1 MNQSHHLDHD
11 IFVNAPIETL
21 RDRLYAARCVASEP
35 FERGADSELATYEG
49 GREFDVPSSHSEP
62 AMYEGNQ
69 ETAALSA
76 SPDAPIHHANR
87 ELADYQDDWRL
98 PALPDEEAPTYGKF
112 DRTRAY
118 DTRTLRIL
126 AILEEHTD
134 EEHALS
140 APCIKTMLDT
150 QNYPGTRPPRVTTSS
165 IRYSIQMLRS
175 FGLNIAGNNH
185 RGYALLSHPIP
196 TEDAELTLSTI
207 WNSAALTTIERRRL
221 VKNLLPLVA
230 PTVRHRFEKSMEQ
243 PSGNAA
249 LPARATMRFQLAT
262 ARQIIERAIQL
273 GAPVTFVLAAAH
285 GEAGAS
291 SHRFCLFPEAL
302 VESNGAVFVRGRL
315 AQAARSN
322 STDPAGIVDSGR
334 TFRLDRLQALSMRDG
349 DDVMYVAP
357 APQAA
362 PPVPQAI
369 SPAPQAAPPV
379 PQAISPAP
387 QVASPTPALQAIAPV
402 SKAVLPASQFA
413 PFASQAA
420 APAPAPAPQA
430 VAPAPEAPTA
440 HDSNR

>member
-1 MNQSHHLDHD
+1 MNQSYHLEHD

-35 FERGADSELATYEG
+35 FERSGSELATYEG

-62 AMYEGNQ
+62 TLYEGDQ

-76 SPDAPIHHANR
+76 RPDAAFHHVDR
-87 ELADYQDDWRL
+87 EPADYYQDDWGL
-98 PALPDEEAPTYGKF
+98 PALPDEEATAYGGF

-140 APCIKTMLDT
+140 APRIKTMLDA
-150 QNYPGTRPPRVTTSS
+150 QGHPGTRPPRVTTSS

-207 WNSAALTTIERRRL
+207 WNSAALTSIERRRL

-230 PTVRHRFEKSMEQ
+230 PAVRHRFEKSMEQ

-262 ARQIIERAIQL
+262 ARQVIERAIQL

-362 PPVPQAI
+362 SPT
-369 SPAPQAAPPV
+369 PAPQAIAPASKAVLPTSQFAPSA
-379 PQAISPAP
+379 PQA
-387 QVASPTPALQAIAPV
+387 ASPTPAPQAI
-402 SKAVLPASQFA
+402 
-413 PFASQAA
+413 
-420 APAPAPAPQA
+420 
-430 VAPAPEAPTA
+430 APAPEAPTA

>member
-1 MNQSHHLDHD
+1 MNQSYHLEHD
-11 IFVNAPIETL
+11 IFVNAPIEAL
-21 RDRLYAARCVASEP
+21 QDRLYAARCIASEP
-35 FERGADSELATYEG
+35 FERGAVSELATYEG

-62 AMYEGNQ
+62 AEHEGGR
-69 ETAALSA
+69 ETATLNA
-76 SPDAPIHHANR
+76 SPDAAFHHADR
-87 ELADYQDDWRL
+87 EPADYQDDWRL
-98 PALPDEEAPTYGKF
+98 PALPDEEAPAYGGF

-140 APCIKTMLDT
+140 APRIKTMLDA
-150 QNYPGTRPPRVTTSS
+150 QNHPGTRPPRVTTSS

-207 WNSAALTTIERRRL
+207 WNSTALTSIERRRL
-221 VKNLLPLVA
+221 VRNLLPLVA

-349 DDVMYVAP
+349 DDVMYIA
-357 APQAA
+357 
-362 PPVPQAI
+362 
-369 SPAPQAAPPV
+369 PAPQAAPPV

-387 QVASPTPALQAIAPV
+387 QVASPTPALQAIAPA
-402 SKAVLPASQFA
+402 SKAVLPTSQFA
-413 PFASQAA
+413 PSAPQFAPSAPQAA
-420 APAPAPAPQA
+420 PPAPQFA
-430 VAPAPEAPTA
+430 PSAPQATAPAPEAPTA

>member
-1 MNQSHHLDHD
+1 MNKSHHLEHD
-11 IFVNAPIETL
+11 IFVNTPIETL

-35 FERGADSELATYEG
+35 FERGGSGSAEHVG
-49 GREFDVPSSHSEP
+49 GR
-62 AMYEGNQ
+62 
-69 ETAALSA
+69 ETAALNA
-76 SPDAPIHHANR
+76 SPDAAFRHVDR
-87 ELADYQDDWRL
+87 EPADYQDDWEL
-98 PALPDEEAPTYGKF
+98 PALPDEEAPAYGKF

-134 EEHALS
+134 EDHALS
-140 APCIKTMLDT
+140 APRIKTMLDA
-150 QNYPGTRPPRVTTSS
+150 QDHPGTRPPRVTTSS

-207 WNSAALTTIERRRL
+207 WNSAALTSIERRRL

-249 LPARATMRFQLAT
+249 LPARVTMRFQLAT

-273 GAPVTFVLAAAH
+273 SAPVTYVLAAAH

-302 VESNGAVFVRGRL
+302 VESNGAVFVWGRL

-357 APQAA
+357 APQ
-362 PPVPQAI
+362 V
-369 SPAPQAAPPV
+369 APPV

-387 QVASPTPALQAIAPV
+387 QVASPTPALQAIAPAPQ
-402 SKAVLPASQFA
+402 AVLSASQFA
-413 PFASQAA
+413 PSAPQAA
-420 APAPAPAPQA
+420 APPPQA
-430 VAPAPEAPTA
+430 IAPAPEAPTA

>member
-1 MNQSHHLDHD
+1 MNKSHHLEHD
-11 IFVNAPIETL
+11 VFVNTPIETL

-35 FERGADSELATYEG
+35 FERGGSGSAEHEG
-49 GREFDVPSSHSEP
+49 DR
-62 AMYEGNQ
+62 

-76 SPDAPIHHANR
+76 SPDAAFRHVDR
-87 ELADYQDDWRL
+87 EPADYQDDWEL
-98 PALPDEEAPTYGKF
+98 PALPDEEAPAYGKF

-140 APCIKTMLDT
+140 APRIKTMLDA
-150 QNYPGTRPPRVTTSS
+150 QDHPGTRPPRVTTSS

-207 WNSAALTTIERRRL
+207 WNSAALTSIERRRL

-249 LPARATMRFQLAT
+249 LPARVTMRFQLAT
-262 ARQIIERAIQL
+262 AQQIIERAIQL
-273 GAPVTFVLAAAH
+273 SAPVTFVLAAAH

-302 VESNGAVFVRGRL
+302 VEANGAVFVRGRL

-357 APQAA
+357 APQ
-362 PPVPQAI
+362 V
-369 SPAPQAAPPV
+369 APPV

-387 QVASPTPALQAIAPV
+387 QVASPTPALQA
-402 SKAVLPASQFA
+402 VLSASQFA
-413 PFASQAA
+413 PSAPQAA
-420 APAPAPAPQA
+420 APPPQA
-430 VAPAPEAPTA
+430 IAPAPEAPTV

>member
-1 MNQSHHLDHD
+1 MNQSHHLEHD
-11 IFVNAPIETL
+11 VFVNTPIETL

-35 FERGADSELATYEG
+35 FERGGSGSAEHEG
-49 GREFDVPSSHSEP
+49 DR
-62 AMYEGNQ
+62 

-76 SPDAPIHHANR
+76 SPDAAFHHANR
-87 ELADYQDDWRL
+87 EAAGYQDDWRL
-98 PALPDEEAPTYGKF
+98 PALPDEEAPAYGGF

-140 APCIKTMLDT
+140 APRIKTMLDA
-150 QNYPGTRPPRVTTSS
+150 QDHPGTRPPRVTASS

-207 WNSAALTTIERRRL
+207 WNSAALTSIERRRL

-230 PTVRHRFEKSMEQ
+230 PTVRHRFEKSIEQ

-249 LPARATMRFQLAT
+249 LPTRVNMRFQLAT

-273 GAPVTFVLAAAH
+273 SAPVTFVLAAAH

-357 APQAA
+357 APQVA
-362 PPVPQAI
+362 PPVSQAI
-369 SPAPQAAPPV
+369 SPAPQVAPPV

-387 QVASPTPALQAIAPV
+387 QVASPTPALQAIAPAPQ
-402 SKAVLPASQFA
+402 AVLSASQFA
-413 PFASQAA
+413 PSAPQAA
-420 APAPAPAPQA
+420 APPPQA
-430 VAPAPEAPTA
+430 IAPAPEAPTV

>member
-1 MNQSHHLDHD
+1 MNQSHHLEHD
-11 IFVNAPIETL
+11 TFVNTPIETL

-35 FERGADSELATYEG
+35 FERGGSGSAE
-49 GREFDVPSSHSEP
+49 H
-62 AMYEGNQ
+62 EGNQ
-69 ETAALSA
+69 ETAALNA
-76 SPDAPIHHANR
+76 SPDTAFRHVDR
-87 ELADYQDDWRL
+87 EPADYQNDWEL

-140 APCIKTMLDT
+140 APRIKTMLDA
-150 QNYPGTRPPRVTTSS
+150 QDHPGTRPPRVTTSS

-175 FGLNIAGNNH
+175 FGLNIAGDNH

-207 WNSAALTTIERRRL
+207 WNSAALTSIERRRL

-230 PTVRHRFEKSMEQ
+230 PTARHRFEKSMEQ

-249 LPARATMRFQLAT
+249 LPARVTMRFQLST

-273 GAPVTFVLAAAH
+273 SAPVTFVLAAAH

-322 STDPAGIVDSGR
+322 STDPAGVIDSGR

-357 APQAA
+357 APQVA

-369 SPAPQAAPPV
+369 S
-379 PQAISPAP
+379 SAP
-387 QVASPTPALQAIAPV
+387 QVASPTPALQAIAPAPQV
-402 SKAVLPASQFA
+402 ASPTPA
-413 PFASQAA
+413 PQAA
-420 APAPAPAPQA
+420 APPPQA
-430 VAPAPEAPTA
+430 IAPAPEAPTA

>member
-1 MNQSHHLDHD
+1 MNKSHHLEHD
-11 IFVNAPIETL
+11 IFVNTPIETL

-35 FERGADSELATYEG
+35 FERGGGSEPAAHVG
-49 GREFDVPSSHSEP
+49 GRE
-62 AMYEGNQ
+62 
-69 ETAALSA
+69 TATLNA
-76 SPDAPIHHANR
+76 SPDAASRHVDR
-87 ELADYQDDWRL
+87 EPADYQDDWEL
-98 PALPDEEAPTYGKF
+98 PALPDEEAAAYGKF

-140 APCIKTMLDT
+140 APRIKTMLDA
-150 QNYPGTRPPRVTTSS
+150 QDHPGTRPPRVTTSS

-207 WNSAALTTIERRRL
+207 WNSAALTSIERRRL

-230 PTVRHRFEKSMEQ
+230 PTVRHRFEKNMEQ

-273 GAPVTFVLAAAH
+273 GAPVTFVLAVAH

-349 DDVMYVAP
+349 DDVMYIAP

-362 PPVPQAI
+362 PPVPQA
-369 SPAPQAAPPV
+369 
-379 PQAISPAP
+379 
-387 QVASPTPALQAIAPV
+387 ASPTPAPQAIAPA
-402 SKAVLPASQFA
+402 SRAVLPASQFA
-413 PFASQAA
+413 PSAPQAA
-420 APAPAPAPQA
+420 PSAPQAAAPAPAPQA
-430 VAPAPEAPTA
+430 VAPVPEAPTA

>member
-1 MNQSHHLDHD
+1 MNKSHHLEHD
-11 IFVNAPIETL
+11 AFVNVPIETL

-35 FERGADSELATYEG
+35 FERGGSGSAEHEG
-49 GREFDVPSSHSEP
+49 DR
-62 AMYEGNQ
+62 

-76 SPDAPIHHANR
+76 SPDAAFCHVDR
-87 ELADYQDDWRL
+87 EPADYQDDWEL
-98 PALPDEEAPTYGKF
+98 PALPDEEAPAYGKF

-134 EEHALS
+134 EECALS
-140 APCIKTMLDT
+140 APRIKTMLDA
-150 QNYPGTRPPRVTTSS
+150 QNHPGTRPPRVTTSS

-207 WNSAALTTIERRRL
+207 WNSAALTSIERRRL

-243 PSGNAA
+243 PSGNTA
-249 LPARATMRFQLAT
+249 LPARVNMRFQLAT

-273 GAPVTFVLAAAH
+273 SAPVTFVLAAAH
-285 GEAGAS
+285 GEAEAS
-291 SHRFCLFPEAL
+291 SHRLCLFPEAL

-322 STDPAGIVDSGR
+322 STDPAGVIDSGR

-357 APQAA
+357 APQ
-362 PPVPQAI
+362 V
-369 SPAPQAAPPV
+369 APPV

-387 QVASPTPALQAIAPV
+387 QVASPTPALQAIAPAPQ
-402 SKAVLPASQFA
+402 AVLSASQFA
-413 PFASQAA
+413 TPAPQAA
-420 APAPAPAPQA
+420 APPPQA
-430 VAPAPEAPTA
+430 VVPAPEAPTV
-440 HDSNR
+440 HNSNR

>member
-1 MNQSHHLDHD
+1 MNQSHHLEHD
-11 IFVNAPIETL
+11 TFVNTPIETL

-35 FERGADSELATYEG
+35 FERGGSKAAEHVGD
-49 GREFDVPSSHSEP
+49 R
-62 AMYEGNQ
+62 
-69 ETAALSA
+69 ETAALNA
-76 SPDAPIHHANR
+76 SPDAAFHHVDR
-87 ELADYQDDWRL
+87 EPADYQDDWEL
-98 PALPDEEAPTYGKF
+98 PALPDEEAPAYGKF

-140 APCIKTMLDT
+140 APRIKTMLDA
-150 QNYPGTRPPRVTTSS
+150 QDHPGTRPPRVTTSS

-175 FGLNIAGNNH
+175 FGLNIAGDNH

-207 WNSAALTTIERRRL
+207 WNSAALTSIERRRL

-230 PTVRHRFEKSMEQ
+230 PTVRHRFEKSIEQ

-249 LPARATMRFQLAT
+249 LPARVNMRFQLAT

-273 GAPVTFVLAAAH
+273 SAPVTFVLAAAH

-322 STDPAGIVDSGR
+322 STDPAGVIDSGR

-357 APQAA
+357 APQ
-362 PPVPQAI
+362 V
-369 SPAPQAAPPV
+369 APPV

-387 QVASPTPALQAIAPV
+387 QVASPTPALQAIAP
-402 SKAVLPASQFA
+402 A
-413 PFASQAA
+413 PQVAPPVPQAIS
-420 APAPAPAPQA
+420 PAPQVA
-430 VAPAPEAPTA
+430 SPTPALQAIAPPPQAIAPAPEAPTV

>member
-1 MNQSHHLDHD
+1 MNQSHHLEHD
-11 IFVNAPIETL
+11 IFVNTPIETL

-35 FERGADSELATYEG
+35 FERGGSGSAE
-49 GREFDVPSSHSEP
+49 H
-62 AMYEGNQ
+62 EGNR
-69 ETAALSA
+69 ETAAPSA
-76 SPDAPIHHANR
+76 SPDAAFCHVDR
-87 ELADYQDDWRL
+87 EPADYQDDWEL

-112 DRTRAY
+112 DRMRAY

-140 APCIKTMLDT
+140 APRIKTMLDA
-150 QNYPGTRPPRVTTSS
+150 QDHPGTRPPRVTTSS

-207 WNSAALTTIERRRL
+207 WNSAALTSIERRRL

-230 PTVRHRFEKSMEQ
+230 PTVRHRFEKSIEQ

-249 LPARATMRFQLAT
+249 LPARVTMRFQLAT

-273 GAPVTFVLAAAH
+273 SAPVTFVLAAAH

-322 STDPAGIVDSGR
+322 STDPAGVIDSGR

-357 APQAA
+357 APQVA

-369 SPAPQAAPPV
+369 A
-379 PQAISPAP
+379 PAP
-387 QVASPTPALQAIAPV
+387 QVASPTPALQAIAPAPQAA
-402 SKAVLPASQFA
+402 SPTPALQAIAPAPQAILSASQFA
-413 PFASQAA
+413 PSAPQAA
-420 APAPAPAPQA
+420 APPPQA
-430 VAPAPEAPTA
+430 IAPAPEAPTV

>member
-1 MNQSHHLDHD
+1 MNKSHHLEHD
-11 IFVNAPIETL
+11 IFVNTPIETL

-35 FERGADSELATYEG
+35 FERGGSGSAEHVG
-49 GREFDVPSSHSEP
+49 GR
-62 AMYEGNQ
+62 
-69 ETAALSA
+69 ETAALNA
-76 SPDAPIHHANR
+76 SPDAAFRHVDR
-87 ELADYQDDWRL
+87 EPADYQDDWEL
-98 PALPDEEAPTYGKF
+98 PALPDEEAPAYGKF

-134 EEHALS
+134 EDHALS
-140 APCIKTMLDT
+140 APRIKTMLDA
-150 QNYPGTRPPRVTTSS
+150 QDHPGTRPPRVTTSS

-207 WNSAALTTIERRRL
+207 WNSAALTSIERRRL

-249 LPARATMRFQLAT
+249 LPARVTMRFQLAT

-291 SHRFCLFPEAL
+291 SRRFCLFPEAL

-315 AQAARSN
+315 AQAARSK

-357 APQAA
+357 APQVA

-369 SPAPQAAPPV
+369 A
-379 PQAISPAP
+379 PAP
-387 QVASPTPALQAIAPV
+387 QVASPTPALQAIAPAPQ
-402 SKAVLPASQFA
+402 AVLSASQFA
-413 PFASQAA
+413 PS
-420 APAPAPAPQA
+420 APQA
-430 VAPAPEAPTA
+430 VAPPPQAIAPAPEAPTA

>member
-1 MNQSHHLDHD
+1 MNKSHHLEHD
-11 IFVNAPIETL
+11 IFVNTPIETL

-35 FERGADSELATYEG
+35 FERGAVSELATYEG
-49 GREFDVPSSHSEP
+49 GREFDVPSSHSGS
-62 AMYEGNQ
+62 ALYEGKQ
-69 ETAALSA
+69 ETPALNA
-76 SPDAPIHHANR
+76 SPDAAFRHVDR
-87 ELADYQDDWRL
+87 EPADYQDDWEL
-98 PALPDEEAPTYGKF
+98 PALPDEEAPAYGKF

-134 EEHALS
+134 EDHALS
-140 APCIKTMLDT
+140 APRIKTMLDA
-150 QNYPGTRPPRVTTSS
+150 QDHPGTRPPRVTTSS

-207 WNSAALTTIERRRL
+207 WNSAALTSIERRRL

-243 PSGNAA
+243 PYGNAA
-249 LPARATMRFQLAT
+249 LPARVNVRFQLAT

-273 GAPVTFVLAAAH
+273 SAPVTFVLAAAH

-302 VESNGAVFVRGRL
+302 IESNGAVFVRGRL
-315 AQAARSN
+315 AQATRSN

-334 TFRLDRLQALSMRDG
+334 TFRLDRLQTLSMRDG

-357 APQAA
+357 APQ
-362 PPVPQAI
+362 
-369 SPAPQAAPPV
+369 
-379 PQAISPAP
+379 
-387 QVASPTPALQAIAPV
+387 VASPTPALQAIAPAPQ
-402 SKAVLPASQFA
+402 AVLPASQFA
-413 PFASQAA
+413 PSAPQAA
-420 APAPAPAPQA
+420 APPPQA
-430 VAPAPEAPTA
+430 IAPAPEAPTV

>member
-1 MNQSHHLDHD
+1 MNQSHHLEHD
-11 IFVNAPIETL
+11 IFVNTPIETL
-21 RDRLYAARCVASEP
+21 RDRLYAARCVVSEP
-35 FERGADSELATYEG
+35 FERGGSGSAEHEG
-49 GREFDVPSSHSEP
+49 GRE
-62 AMYEGNQ
+62 
-69 ETAALSA
+69 TATLSA
-76 SPDAPIHHANR
+76 SPDAAFHHVDR
-87 ELADYQDDWRL
+87 EPADYQDGWGL

-140 APCIKTMLDT
+140 APRIKTMLDA
-150 QNYPGTRPPRVTTSS
+150 QDHPGTRPPRVTTSS

-207 WNSAALTTIERRRL
+207 WNSAALTSIERRRL

-249 LPARATMRFQLAT
+249 LPARVTMRFQLAT

-322 STDPAGIVDSGR
+322 STDPAGVIDSGR

-357 APQAA
+357 APQA
-362 PPVPQAI
+362 
-369 SPAPQAAPPV
+369 
-379 PQAISPAP
+379 
-387 QVASPTPALQAIAPV
+387 
-402 SKAVLPASQFA
+402 VLSASQFA
-413 PFASQAA
+413 PS
-420 APAPAPAPQA
+420 APQA
-430 VAPAPEAPTA
+430 IAPAPEAPTA

>member
-1 MNQSHHLDHD
+1 MNKSHHLEHD
-11 IFVNAPIETL
+11 IFVNTPIETL
-21 RDRLYAARCVASEP
+21 RDRLCAERCVASEP
-35 FERGADSELATYEG
+35 FERGGSGSAEHEG
-49 GREFDVPSSHSEP
+49 DR
-62 AMYEGNQ
+62 

-76 SPDAPIHHANR
+76 SPDAAFRHVDR
-87 ELADYQDDWRL
+87 EPADYQDDWEL

-140 APCIKTMLDT
+140 APRIKTMLDA
-150 QNYPGTRPPRVTTSS
+150 QNHPGTRPPRATTSS

-207 WNSAALTTIERRRL
+207 WNSAALTSIERRRL

-230 PTVRHRFEKSMEQ
+230 PTVRHRFEKSIEQ

-249 LPARATMRFQLAT
+249 LPARVTMRFQLAT

-273 GAPVTFVLAAAH
+273 SAPVTFVLAAAH

-322 STDPAGIVDSGR
+322 STDPAGVIDSGR

-357 APQAA
+357 APLVA

-369 SPAPQAAPPV
+369 APAPQA
-379 PQAISPAP
+379 
-387 QVASPTPALQAIAPV
+387 ASPTPALQAIAPAPQ
-402 SKAVLPASQFA
+402 AVLSASQFA
-413 PFASQAA
+413 PSAPQAA
-420 APAPAPAPQA
+420 APPPQA
-430 VAPAPEAPTA
+430 IAPAPEAPPSTIPIV
-440 HDSNR
+440 NNL

>member
-1 MNQSHHLDHD
+1 MNKSHHLEHD
-11 IFVNAPIETL
+11 IFVNTPIETL

-35 FERGADSELATYEG
+35 FERGAVSELATYEG
-49 GREFDVPSSHSEP
+49 GREFDVPSSHSGS
-62 AMYEGNQ
+62 ALYEGNQ

-76 SPDAPIHHANR
+76 SPDAAFCHVDR
-87 ELADYQDDWRL
+87 EPADYQDDWEL
-98 PALPDEEAPTYGKF
+98 PALPDEEAPELPALPDEEAPAYGKF

-126 AILEEHTD
+126 AILEKHTD

-140 APCIKTMLDT
+140 APRIKTMLDA
-150 QNYPGTRPPRVTTSS
+150 QNHPGTRPPRVTTSS

-207 WNSAALTTIERRRL
+207 WNSAALTSIERRRL

-249 LPARATMRFQLAT
+249 LPARVTMRFQLAT

-322 STDPAGIVDSGR
+322 STDPAGVIDSGR
-334 TFRLDRLQALSMRDG
+334 TFRLDRLRALSMRDG

-357 APQAA
+357 APQ
-362 PPVPQAI
+362 V
-369 SPAPQAAPPV
+369 APPV

-387 QVASPTPALQAIAPV
+387 QVASPTPALQAIAPAPQ
-402 SKAVLPASQFA
+402 AVLSASQFA
-413 PFASQAA
+413 PSAPQAA
-420 APAPAPAPQA
+420 APPPQA
-430 VAPAPEAPTA
+430 IAPAPEAPTA

>member
-1 MNQSHHLDHD
+1 MNQSYHLEHD
-11 IFVNAPIETL
+11 IFVNASIETL

-35 FERGADSELATYEG
+35 FERGAGSELATYEG
-49 GREFDVPSSHSEP
+49 GREFYVPSSHSGS
-62 AMYEGNQ
+62 ALYEGNQ
-69 ETAALSA
+69 ETATLNA
-76 SPDAPIHHANR
+76 SPDAAFHHADR
-87 ELADYQDDWRL
+87 EAADYQDGWGL

-140 APCIKTMLDT
+140 APSIKTMLDA
-150 QNYPGTRPPRVTTSS
+150 QDHPGTRPPRVTTSS

-175 FGLNIAGNNH
+175 FGLNIAGDNH

-207 WNSAALTTIERRRL
+207 WNSAALTSIERRRL

-262 ARQIIERAIQL
+262 TRQIIERAIQL

-302 VESNGAVFVRGRL
+302 IESNGAVFVRGRL

-369 SPAPQAAPPV
+369 P
-379 PQAISPAP
+379 PAP
-387 QVASPTPALQAIAPV
+387 QVASPTPALQAIAPA
-402 SKAVLPASQFA
+402 SKAVLPAPQFA
-413 PFASQAA
+413 PSASQFA
-420 APAPAPAPQA
+420 APAPQVASPSPAPQA
-430 VAPAPEAPTA
+430 TAPAPEAPTA

>member
-1 MNQSHHLDHD
+1 MNKSHHLEHD
-11 IFVNAPIETL
+11 IFVNTPIETL
-21 RDRLYAARCVASEP
+21 RDRLYAARCVAAEP
-35 FERGADSELATYEG
+35 FERGGSGSAGHVG
-49 GREFDVPSSHSEP
+49 GR
-62 AMYEGNQ
+62 
-69 ETAALSA
+69 ETAALNA
-76 SPDAPIHHANR
+76 SPDAAFRHVDR
-87 ELADYQDDWRL
+87 EPADYQDDWEL

-140 APCIKTMLDT
+140 APRIKTMLDA
-150 QNYPGTRPPRVTTSS
+150 QDHPGTRPPRVTTSS

-175 FGLNIAGNNH
+175 FGLNIAGDNH

-207 WNSAALTTIERRRL
+207 WNSAALTSIERRRL

-230 PTVRHRFEKSMEQ
+230 PTVRHRFEKSIEQ

-249 LPARATMRFQLAT
+249 LPARVNMRFQLAT

-273 GAPVTFVLAAAH
+273 SAPVTFVLAAAH

-315 AQAARSN
+315 AQAVRSN

-349 DDVMYVAP
+349 DDVMYVGP
-357 APQAA
+357 APQVAPQVA

-369 SPAPQAAPPV
+369 SPAPQVAPPV

-387 QVASPTPALQAIAPV
+387 QVASPTPALQAIAPA

-413 PFASQAA
+413 PSAPQAA
-420 APAPAPAPQA
+420 APPPQTI
-430 VAPAPEAPTA
+430 APAPEAPTV

>member
-1 MNQSHHLDHD
+1 MNKSHHLEHD
-11 IFVNAPIETL
+11 IFVNTPIETL

-35 FERGADSELATYEG
+35 FERGGSGSAEHVG
-49 GREFDVPSSHSEP
+49 GR
-62 AMYEGNQ
+62 
-69 ETAALSA
+69 ETAALNA
-76 SPDAPIHHANR
+76 SPDAAFRHVDR
-87 ELADYQDDWRL
+87 EPADYQDDWEL
-98 PALPDEEAPTYGKF
+98 PALPDEEAPAYGKF

-140 APCIKTMLDT
+140 APRIKTMLDA
-150 QNYPGTRPPRVTTSS
+150 QDHPGTRPPRVTTSS

-207 WNSAALTTIERRRL
+207 WNSTALTTIERRRL

-249 LPARATMRFQLAT
+249 LPARVTMRFQLAT

-273 GAPVTFVLAAAH
+273 SAPVTFVLAAAH

-357 APQAA
+357 APQ
-362 PPVPQAI
+362 V
-369 SPAPQAAPPV
+369 APPV

-387 QVASPTPALQAIAPV
+387 QVASPTPAPQ
-402 SKAVLPASQFA
+402 AVLSASQFA
-413 PFASQAA
+413 PSAPQAA
-420 APAPAPAPQA
+420 APPPQA
-430 VAPAPEAPTA
+430 IAPAPEAPTV

>member
-1 MNQSHHLDHD
+1 MNQSHHLEHD
-11 IFVNAPIETL
+11 IFVNTPIETL

-35 FERGADSELATYEG
+35 FERGGSGSAEHVG
-49 GREFDVPSSHSEP
+49 GR
-62 AMYEGNQ
+62 
-69 ETAALSA
+69 ETAALNA
-76 SPDAPIHHANR
+76 SPDAAFRHVDR
-87 ELADYQDDWRL
+87 EPADYQDDWEL
-98 PALPDEEAPTYGKF
+98 PALPDEEAPTYDKF

-140 APCIKTMLDT
+140 APRIKTMLDA
-150 QNYPGTRPPRVTTSS
+150 QNHPGTRPPRVTTSS

-249 LPARATMRFQLAT
+249 LPARVNMRFQLST

-273 GAPVTFVLAAAH
+273 GAPVTFVLAAAY

-302 VESNGAVFVRGRL
+302 VESNGSVFVRGRL

-322 STDPAGIVDSGR
+322 STDPAGVIDSGR

-357 APQAA
+357 APQ
-362 PPVPQAI
+362 V
-369 SPAPQAAPPV
+369 APPV

-387 QVASPTPALQAIAPV
+387 QVASPTPALQAAASAPQ
-402 SKAVLPASQFA
+402 AVLPASQFA
-413 PFASQAA
+413 PSAPQAA
-420 APAPAPAPQA
+420 APAPQA
-430 VAPAPEAPTA
+430 IAPAPEAPTV
-440 HDSNR
+440 HGSNR

>member
-1 MNQSHHLDHD
+1 MNQSYHLEHD
-11 IFVNAPIETL
+11 IFVNTPIETL
-21 RDRLYAARCVASEP
+21 RDRLYAARCVASGP
-35 FERGADSELATYEG
+35 FERGAVSELDTYEG

-69 ETAALSA
+69 KTATLNA
-76 SPDAPIHHANR
+76 SPGAAFHHVDR
-87 ELADYQDDWRL
+87 EPVDYYQDDWGL
-98 PALPDEEAPTYGKF
+98 PALPDEEAPAYGGF

-140 APCIKTMLDT
+140 APRIKTMLDA
-150 QNYPGTRPPRVTTSS
+150 QDHPGTRPPRVTTSS

-207 WNSAALTTIERRRL
+207 WNSAALTSIERRRL

-249 LPARATMRFQLAT
+249 LPARVTMRFQLAT

-302 VESNGAVFVRGRL
+302 IESNGAVFVRGRL
-315 AQAARSN
+315 AQATRSN

-369 SPAPQAAPPV
+369 SPAPQAA
-379 PQAISPAP
+379 
-387 QVASPTPALQAIAPV
+387 SPTPALQAI
-402 SKAVLPASQFA
+402 
-413 PFASQAA
+413 
-420 APAPAPAPQA
+420 
-430 VAPAPEAPTA
+430 APAPEAPTA

>member
-1 MNQSHHLDHD
+1 MNQSHHLEHD
-11 IFVNAPIETL
+11 TFVNTPIETL

-35 FERGADSELATYEG
+35 FERGGSKAAEHAGD
-49 GREFDVPSSHSEP
+49 R
-62 AMYEGNQ
+62 
-69 ETAALSA
+69 ETAALNA
-76 SPDAPIHHANR
+76 SPDAAFHHVDR
-87 ELADYQDDWRL
+87 EPADYQDDWEL

-140 APCIKTMLDT
+140 APRIKTMLDA
-150 QNYPGTRPPRVTTSS
+150 QDHPGTRPPRVTTSS

-221 VKNLLPLVA
+221 VKNLLPLVS
-230 PTVRHRFEKSMEQ
+230 PTVRHRFEKSIEQ

-249 LPARATMRFQLAT
+249 LPARINMRFQLAT

-273 GAPVTFVLAAAH
+273 SAPVTFVLAAAH
-285 GEAGAS
+285 GETGAS

-322 STDPAGIVDSGR
+322 STDPAGVIDSGR

-357 APQAA
+357 APQVA
-362 PPVPQAI
+362 PPVPQA
-369 SPAPQAAPPV
+369 A
-379 PQAISPAP
+379 
-387 QVASPTPALQAIAPV
+387 
-402 SKAVLPASQFA
+402 
-413 PFASQAA
+413 
-420 APAPAPAPQA
+420 APAPQA
-430 VAPAPEAPTA
+430 IAPAPEAPTV

>member
-1 MNQSHHLDHD
+1 MNQSYHLEHD

-49 GREFDVPSSHSEP
+49 GREFDVPSSHSGS
-62 AMYEGNQ
+62 ALYEGNQ
-69 ETAALSA
+69 ETATLNA
-76 SPDAPIHHANR
+76 SPDAAFHHADR
-87 ELADYQDDWRL
+87 EPADYYQDDWRL
-98 PALPDEEAPTYGKF
+98 PALPDEEAPAYGGF

-140 APCIKTMLDT
+140 APRIKTMLDA
-150 QNYPGTRPPRVTTSS
+150 QDHPGTRPPRVTASS

-249 LPARATMRFQLAT
+249 LPARVTMRFQLAT
-262 ARQIIERAIQL
+262 TRQIIERAIQL
-273 GAPVTFVLAAAH
+273 DAPVTFVLAAAH

-349 DDVMYVAP
+349 NDVMYVAP
-357 APQAA
+357 APQVA
-362 PPVPQAI
+362 PPVPQA
-369 SPAPQAAPPV
+369 
-379 PQAISPAP
+379 
-387 QVASPTPALQAIAPV
+387 ASPTPALQAIAPA
-402 SKAVLPASQFA
+402 SKAVLPAPQFA
-413 PFASQAA
+413 PSAPQFAPS
-420 APAPAPAPQA
+420 APQA
-430 VAPAPEAPTA
+430 TAPAPEAPTA

>member
-1 MNQSHHLDHD
+1 MNQSHHLEHD
-11 IFVNAPIETL
+11 AFVNTPIETL
-21 RDRLYAARCVASEP
+21 RERLYAARCVASEP
-35 FERGADSELATYEG
+35 FERGGSKAAEHVGD
-49 GREFDVPSSHSEP
+49 R
-62 AMYEGNQ
+62 
-69 ETAALSA
+69 ETAALNA
-76 SPDAPIHHANR
+76 SPDAAFHHVDR
-87 ELADYQDDWRL
+87 EPADYQDDWEL

-140 APCIKTMLDT
+140 APRIKTMLDA
-150 QNYPGTRPPRVTTSS
+150 QDHPGTRPPRVTTSS

-207 WNSAALTTIERRRL
+207 WNSAALTSIERRRL

-230 PTVRHRFEKSMEQ
+230 PTVRHRFEKSIEQ

-249 LPARATMRFQLAT
+249 LPARVNMRFQLAT

-273 GAPVTFVLAAAH
+273 SAPVTFVLAAAH

-315 AQAARSN
+315 AQAVRSN

-349 DDVMYVAP
+349 DDVMYVGP
-357 APQAA
+357 APQ
-362 PPVPQAI
+362 V
-369 SPAPQAAPPV
+369 APQVAPPV

-387 QVASPTPALQAIAPV
+387 QVAPPVPQAISPAPQVAPPPPPLQAI
-402 SKAVLPASQFA
+402 
-413 PFASQAA
+413 
-420 APAPAPAPQA
+420 APAPQA
-430 VAPAPEAPTA
+430 VLSASQFATSAPQAAAPPPQAIAPAPEAPTV
-440 HDSNR
+440 HGSNR

>member
-1 MNQSHHLDHD
+1 MNKSHHLEHD
-11 IFVNAPIETL
+11 IFVNTPIETL

-35 FERGADSELATYEG
+35 FERGGSGSAEHVGD
-49 GREFDVPSSHSEP
+49 R
-62 AMYEGNQ
+62 

-76 SPDAPIHHANR
+76 SPDAAFRHVDR
-87 ELADYQDDWRL
+87 EPADYQDAWEL
-98 PALPDEEAPTYGKF
+98 PALPDEEAPAYGKF

-140 APCIKTMLDT
+140 APRIKTMLDA
-150 QNYPGTRPPRVTTSS
+150 QDHPGTRPPRVTTSS

-207 WNSAALTTIERRRL
+207 WNSAALTSIERRRL

-243 PSGNAA
+243 PSGDAA
-249 LPARATMRFQLAT
+249 LPARVTMRFQLAT

-273 GAPVTFVLAAAH
+273 SAPVTFVLAAAH

-322 STDPAGIVDSGR
+322 STDPAGVIDSGR

-357 APQAA
+357 APQ
-362 PPVPQAI
+362 
-369 SPAPQAAPPV
+369 
-379 PQAISPAP
+379 
-387 QVASPTPALQAIAPV
+387 VASPTPALQAIAPAPQ
-402 SKAVLPASQFA
+402 AVLSASQFA
-413 PFASQAA
+413 PSAPQAA
-420 APAPAPAPQA
+420 APPPQA
-430 VAPAPEAPTA
+430 IAPAPEAPTV

>member
-1 MNQSHHLDHD
+1 MNKSHHLEHD
-11 IFVNAPIETL
+11 IFVNTPIETL

-35 FERGADSELATYEG
+35 FERGGSGSAEHVG
-49 GREFDVPSSHSEP
+49 GRE
-62 AMYEGNQ
+62 A
-69 ETAALSA
+69 AALNA
-76 SPDAPIHHANR
+76 SPDAAFRHVDR
-87 ELADYQDDWRL
+87 EPADYQDDWEL
-98 PALPDEEAPTYGKF
+98 PALPDEEAPANGKF

-140 APCIKTMLDT
+140 APRIKTMLDA
-150 QNYPGTRPPRVTTSS
+150 QDHPGTRPPRVTTSS

-175 FGLNIAGNNH
+175 FGLNIAGDNH

-196 TEDAELTLSTI
+196 TADAEITLSTI
-207 WNSAALTTIERRRL
+207 WNSAALTSIERRRL

-249 LPARATMRFQLAT
+249 LPARVTMRFQLAT

-273 GAPVTFVLAAAH
+273 SAPVTFVLAAAH

-322 STDPAGIVDSGR
+322 STDPAGVIDSGR

-357 APQAA
+357 APQ
-362 PPVPQAI
+362 
-369 SPAPQAAPPV
+369 
-379 PQAISPAP
+379 
-387 QVASPTPALQAIAPV
+387 VASPTPALQAIAPAPQ
-402 SKAVLPASQFA
+402 AVLSASQFA
-413 PFASQAA
+413 PSAPQAAAPPPQAA
-420 APAPAPAPQA
+420 APAP
-430 VAPAPEAPTA
+430 EAPPSTIPIV
-440 HDSNR
+440 NNL

>member
-1 MNQSHHLDHD
+1 MNKSHHLEHD
-11 IFVNAPIETL
+11 IFVNTPIETL

-35 FERGADSELATYEG
+35 FERGGSGSAEHEG
-49 GREFDVPSSHSEP
+49 GRE
-62 AMYEGNQ
+62 
-69 ETAALSA
+69 TAALNA
-76 SPDAPIHHANR
+76 SPDAAFRHVDR
-87 ELADYQDDWRL
+87 EPADYQDDWEL
-98 PALPDEEAPTYGKF
+98 PALPDEEAPAYGKF

-134 EEHALS
+134 EDHALS
-140 APCIKTMLDT
+140 APRIKTMLDA
-150 QNYPGTRPPRVTTSS
+150 QDHPGTRPPRVTTSS

-175 FGLNIAGNNH
+175 FGLNIAGDNH

-196 TEDAELTLSTI
+196 TADAGLTLSTI

-230 PTVRHRFEKSMEQ
+230 PTVRHRFEKSIEQ

-249 LPARATMRFQLAT
+249 LPARVNMRFQLAT

-273 GAPVTFVLAAAH
+273 SAPVTFVLAAAH

-291 SHRFCLFPEAL
+291 SHRLCLFPEAL

-315 AQAARSN
+315 AQAARPN
-322 STDPAGIVDSGR
+322 STDPAGVIDSGR

-357 APQAA
+357 APQ
-362 PPVPQAI
+362 V
-369 SPAPQAAPPV
+369 APPV

-387 QVASPTPALQAIAPV
+387 QVASPTPAPQ
-402 SKAVLPASQFA
+402 AVLSAPQFA
-413 PFASQAA
+413 PS
-420 APAPAPAPQA
+420 APQA
-430 VAPAPEAPTA
+430 VAPPPQAIAPAPEAPTV

>member
-1 MNQSHHLDHD
+1 MNKSHHLEHD
-11 IFVNAPIETL
+11 IFVNTPIETL
-21 RDRLYAARCVASEP
+21 RDRLYAARCVAAEP
-35 FERGADSELATYEG
+35 FERGGSGSAEHVG
-49 GREFDVPSSHSEP
+49 GR
-62 AMYEGNQ
+62 
-69 ETAALSA
+69 ETAALNA
-76 SPDAPIHHANR
+76 SPDAAFRHVDR
-87 ELADYQDDWRL
+87 EPADYQDDWEL

-140 APCIKTMLDT
+140 APRIKTMLDA
-150 QNYPGTRPPRVTTSS
+150 QDHPGTRPPRVTTSS

-175 FGLNIAGNNH
+175 FGLNIAGDNH

-207 WNSAALTTIERRRL
+207 WNSAALTSIERRRL

-230 PTVRHRFEKSMEQ
+230 PTVRHRFEKSIEQ

-249 LPARATMRFQLAT
+249 LPARVNMRFQLAT

-273 GAPVTFVLAAAH
+273 SAPVTFVLAAAH

-315 AQAARSN
+315 AQAVRSN

-349 DDVMYVAP
+349 DDVMYVGP
-357 APQAA
+357 APQVAPQVA

-369 SPAPQAAPPV
+369 SPAPQVAPPV

-387 QVASPTPALQAIAPV
+387 QVASPTPALQAIAPA

-413 PFASQAA
+413 PSAPQAA
-420 APAPAPAPQA
+420 APPPQTI
-430 VAPAPEAPTA
+430 APAPEAPTV

>member
-1 MNQSHHLDHD
+1 MNQSHHLEHD
-11 IFVNAPIETL
+11 IFVNTPIETL

-35 FERGADSELATYEG
+35 FERGGSGFAEHEG
-49 GREFDVPSSHSEP
+49 DR
-62 AMYEGNQ
+62 
-69 ETAALSA
+69 ETAALNA
-76 SPDAPIHHANR
+76 SPDAAFRHVDR
-87 ELADYQDDWRL
+87 EPADYQDDWEL

-140 APCIKTMLDT
+140 APRIKTMLDA
-150 QNYPGTRPPRVTTSS
+150 QNHPGTRPPRATTSS

-207 WNSAALTTIERRRL
+207 WNSAALTSIERRRL

-230 PTVRHRFEKSMEQ
+230 PTVRHRFEKSIEQ

-249 LPARATMRFQLAT
+249 LPARVTMRFQLAT

-273 GAPVTFVLAAAH
+273 SAPVTFVLAAAH

-322 STDPAGIVDSGR
+322 STDPAGVIDSGR

-357 APQAA
+357 APLVA
-362 PPVPQAI
+362 PPVPQT
-369 SPAPQAAPPV
+369 
-379 PQAISPAP
+379 ISPAP
-387 QVASPTPALQAIAPV
+387 QVASPTPALQAIAPAPQ
-402 SKAVLPASQFA
+402 AVLSASQFA
-413 PFASQAA
+413 PSAPQAA
-420 APAPAPAPQA
+420 APPPQAIAPAAE
-430 VAPAPEAPTA
+430 APAV

>member
-1 MNQSHHLDHD
+1 MNQSHHLEHD
-11 IFVNAPIETL
+11 IFVNTPIETL

-35 FERGADSELATYEG
+35 FERGGSGSAEHEG
-49 GREFDVPSSHSEP
+49 DR
-62 AMYEGNQ
+62 
-69 ETAALSA
+69 ETAALNA
-76 SPDAPIHHANR
+76 SPDAAFRHVDR
-87 ELADYQDDWRL
+87 EPADYQDDWEL

-140 APCIKTMLDT
+140 APHIKTMLDA
-150 QNYPGTRPPRVTTSS
+150 QDHPGTRPPRVTTSS

-175 FGLNIAGNNH
+175 FGLNIAGDNH

-196 TEDAELTLSTI
+196 TADAGLTLSTI
-207 WNSAALTTIERRRL
+207 WNSAALTSIERRRL

-230 PTVRHRFEKSMEQ
+230 PTVRHRFEKSIEQ

-249 LPARATMRFQLAT
+249 LPARANMRFQLAT

-273 GAPVTFVLAAAH
+273 SAPVTFVLAAAH

-302 VESNGAVFVRGRL
+302 VESNGAAFVRGRL

-357 APQAA
+357 APQVASPTPA
-362 PPVPQAI
+362 LQAI
-369 SPAPQAAPPV
+369 APAPQVAPPV

-387 QVASPTPALQAIAPV
+387 QVASPTPAPQ
-402 SKAVLPASQFA
+402 AVLSASQFA
-413 PFASQAA
+413 PSAPQAA
-420 APAPAPAPQA
+420 APPPQA
-430 VAPAPEAPTA
+430 IAPAPEAPTV
-440 HDSNR
+440 HDFNR

>member
-1 MNQSHHLDHD
+1 MNKSHHLEHD
-11 IFVNAPIETL
+11 IFVNTPIETL

-35 FERGADSELATYEG
+35 FERGGSGSAEHEG
-49 GREFDVPSSHSEP
+49 DRE
-62 AMYEGNQ
+62 N
-69 ETAALSA
+69 AALSA
-76 SPDAPIHHANR
+76 SPDAAFRHVDR
-87 ELADYQDDWRL
+87 EPADYQDDWEL
-98 PALPDEEAPTYGKF
+98 PALPDEEAAAYGKF

-126 AILEEHTD
+126 TILEEHTD

-140 APCIKTMLDT
+140 APRIKTMLDA
-150 QNYPGTRPPRVTTSS
+150 QDHPGTRPPRVTTSS

-207 WNSAALTTIERRRL
+207 WNSAALTSIERRRL

-249 LPARATMRFQLAT
+249 LPARVNMRFQLAT

-302 VESNGAVFVRGRL
+302 IESNGAVFVRGRL

-322 STDPAGIVDSGR
+322 STDPAGVIDSGR

-349 DDVMYVAP
+349 DDVMYIAP

-369 SPAPQAAPPV
+369 SPAL
-379 PQAISPAP
+379 
-387 QVASPTPALQAIAPV
+387 QVASPTPAPQAAAPA
-402 SKAVLPASQFA
+402 SKAVLPTSQFA
-413 PFASQAA
+413 PSASQFSPSAPQAA

>member
-1 MNQSHHLDHD
+1 MNQSHHLEHD
-11 IFVNAPIETL
+11 IFVNTPIETL
-21 RDRLYAARCVASEP
+21 RDRLYATRCVASEP
-35 FERGADSELATYEG
+35 FERGGSGSAEHEG
-49 GREFDVPSSHSEP
+49 DR
-62 AMYEGNQ
+62 

-76 SPDAPIHHANR
+76 SPDAAFCHVDR
-87 ELADYQDDWRL
+87 EPADYQDDWEL
-98 PALPDEEAPTYGKF
+98 PALPDEEAPAYGKF

-140 APCIKTMLDT
+140 APRIKTMLDA
-150 QNYPGTRPPRVTTSS
+150 QDHPGTRPPRVTTSS

-185 RGYALLSHPIP
+185 RGYALLSHPVP

-207 WNSAALTTIERRRL
+207 WNSAALTSIERRRL

-230 PTVRHRFEKSMEQ
+230 PTVRHRFEKSIEQ

-249 LPARATMRFQLAT
+249 LPARANIRFQLAT

-273 GAPVTFVLAAAH
+273 SAPVTYVLAAAH

-322 STDPAGIVDSGR
+322 STDPAGVIDSGR

-357 APQAA
+357 APQVA

-369 SPAPQAAPPV
+369 A
-379 PQAISPAP
+379 PAP
-387 QVASPTPALQAIAPV
+387 QVASPTPALQAIAPAPQV
-402 SKAVLPASQFA
+402 ASPTPAPQAVLSASQFA
-413 PFASQAA
+413 PSAPQAA
-420 APAPAPAPQA
+420 APPPQAVLSASQFAPSAPQA
-430 VAPAPEAPTA
+430 IAPAPEAPTA

>member
-1 MNQSHHLDHD
+1 MNKSHHLEHD
-11 IFVNAPIETL
+11 IFVNTPIETL

-35 FERGADSELATYEG
+35 FERGGGSEPAEHVG
-49 GREFDVPSSHSEP
+49 GRETS
-62 AMYEGNQ
+62 
-69 ETAALSA
+69 ALNA
-76 SPDAPIHHANR
+76 SPDAAFHHVDR
-87 ELADYQDDWRL
+87 EPADYQDDWEL
-98 PALPDEEAPTYGKF
+98 PALPDEEAPACGKF

-140 APCIKTMLDT
+140 APRIKTMLDA
-150 QNYPGTRPPRVTTSS
+150 QDHPGTRPPRVTTSS

-207 WNSAALTTIERRRL
+207 WNSAALTSIERRRL

-249 LPARATMRFQLAT
+249 LPARVNMRFQLAT

-302 VESNGAVFVRGRL
+302 IESNGAVFVRGRL

-349 DDVMYVAP
+349 DDVMYVAS
-357 APQAA
+357 APQ
-362 PPVPQAI
+362 V
-369 SPAPQAAPPV
+369 APPV

-387 QVASPTPALQAIAPV
+387 QVASPTPALQAIAP
-402 SKAVLPASQFA
+402 AL
-413 PFASQAA
+413 QAI
-420 APAPAPAPQA
+420 APAPQA
-430 VAPAPEAPTA
+430 VLSASQFAPSAPQAAAPPPQAIAPAPEAPPSTIPIV
-440 HDSNR
+440 NNL

>member
-1 MNQSHHLDHD
+1 MNKSHHLEHD
-11 IFVNAPIETL
+11 TFVNVPIETL

-35 FERGADSELATYEG
+35 LERGGSESAEHEG
-49 GREFDVPSSHSEP
+49 DR
-62 AMYEGNQ
+62 
-69 ETAALSA
+69 ETAALNA
-76 SPDAPIHHANR
+76 SPDAAFRHVDR
-87 ELADYQDDWRL
+87 EPADYQDDWEL
-98 PALPDEEAPTYGKF
+98 PALPDEEAPAYGKF

-140 APCIKTMLDT
+140 APRIKTMLDA
-150 QNYPGTRPPRVTTSS
+150 QNHPGTRPPRVTTSS

-207 WNSAALTTIERRRL
+207 WNSAALTSIERRRL

-249 LPARATMRFQLAT
+249 LPARVTMRFQLAT

-349 DDVMYVAP
+349 DDVMYVTP
-357 APQAA
+357 APQ
-362 PPVPQAI
+362 V
-369 SPAPQAAPPV
+369 APPV

-387 QVASPTPALQAIAPV
+387 QVASPTPALQAIAPAPQ
-402 SKAVLPASQFA
+402 AVLSASQFA
-413 PFASQAA
+413 PS
-420 APAPAPAPQA
+420 APQA
-430 VAPAPEAPTA
+430 IAPPPQAIAPAPEAPTA

>member
-1 MNQSHHLDHD
+1 MNQSHHLEHD
-11 IFVNAPIETL
+11 TFVNTPIETL

-35 FERGADSELATYEG
+35 FERGAVSELATYEG
-49 GREFDVPSSHSEP
+49 GREFDVPSSHSGS
-62 AMYEGNQ
+62 ALYEGNQ

-76 SPDAPIHHANR
+76 SPDAAFCHVDR
-87 ELADYQDDWRL
+87 EPADYQDDWEL
-98 PALPDEEAPTYGKF
+98 PALPDEEAPAYGKF

-140 APCIKTMLDT
+140 APRIKTMLDA
-150 QNYPGTRPPRVTTSS
+150 QDHPGTRPPRVTTSS

-175 FGLNIAGNNH
+175 FGLNIAGDNH
-185 RGYALLSHPIP
+185 RGYALFSHPIP

-249 LPARATMRFQLAT
+249 LPARVNMRFQLST

-273 GAPVTFVLAAAH
+273 SAPVTFVLAAAH

-322 STDPAGIVDSGR
+322 STDPAGVIDSGR

-362 PPVPQAI
+362 APPPQA
-369 SPAPQAAPPV
+369 
-379 PQAISPAP
+379 
-387 QVASPTPALQAIAPV
+387 
-402 SKAVLPASQFA
+402 VLSASQFA
-413 PFASQAA
+413 PSAPQAA
-420 APAPAPAPQA
+420 APPPQA
-430 VAPAPEAPTA
+430 IAPAPEAPPSTIPIV
-440 HDSNR
+440 NNL

>member
-1 MNQSHHLDHD
+1 MNKSHHLEHD
-11 IFVNAPIETL
+11 IFVNTPIETL

-35 FERGADSELATYEG
+35 FERGGSGSAEHEG
-49 GREFDVPSSHSEP
+49 DR
-62 AMYEGNQ
+62 

-76 SPDAPIHHANR
+76 SPDAAFRHVDR
-87 ELADYQDDWRL
+87 EPADYQDDWEL
-98 PALPDEEAPTYGKF
+98 PALPDEEAPTYDKF

-134 EEHALS
+134 EERALS
-140 APCIKTMLDT
+140 APRIKTMLDA
-150 QNYPGTRPPRVTTSS
+150 QDHPGTRPPRVTTSS

-175 FGLNIAGNNH
+175 FGLNIAGDNH

-207 WNSAALTTIERRRL
+207 WNSAALTSIERRRL

-230 PTVRHRFEKSMEQ
+230 PTVRHRFEKSIEQ

-249 LPARATMRFQLAT
+249 LPARVNVRFQLST

-285 GEAGAS
+285 GDAVAS

-315 AQAARSN
+315 AQAARLN
-322 STDPAGIVDSGR
+322 STDPAGVIDSGR

-349 DDVMYVAP
+349 DDVTYVA
-357 APQAA
+357 
-362 PPVPQAI
+362 
-369 SPAPQAAPPV
+369 
-379 PQAISPAP
+379 PAP
-387 QVASPTPALQAIAPV
+387 QVASPTPALQAIAPA

-413 PFASQAA
+413 PSAPQAA
-420 APAPAPAPQA
+420 APPPQA
-430 VAPAPEAPTA
+430 IAPAPEAPTV

>member
-1 MNQSHHLDHD
+1 MNKSHHLEHD
-11 IFVNAPIETL
+11 IFVNTPIETL

-35 FERGADSELATYEG
+35 FERGG
-49 GREFDVPSSHSEP
+49 EFDVPSSHSEP
-62 AMYEGNQ
+62 AEHEGGR
-69 ETAALSA
+69 ETATLNA
-76 SPDAPIHHANR
+76 SPDSAFHHADR
-87 ELADYQDDWRL
+87 EPADYQDDWRL

-126 AILEEHTD
+126 AILEKHTD

-140 APCIKTMLDT
+140 APRIKTMLDA
-150 QNYPGTRPPRVTTSS
+150 QDHPGTRPARVTTSS

-196 TEDAELTLSTI
+196 TEDAELTLNTI

-249 LPARATMRFQLAT
+249 LPARVNMRFQLAT

-291 SHRFCLFPEAL
+291 SHRLCLFPEAL
-302 VESNGAVFVRGRL
+302 VESNGSVFVRGRL

-322 STDPAGIVDSGR
+322 STDPAGVIDSGR

-349 DDVMYVAP
+349 DDVMYVTP
-357 APQAA
+357 APQ
-362 PPVPQAI
+362 V
-369 SPAPQAAPPV
+369 APPV

-387 QVASPTPALQAIAPV
+387 QVASPTPALQAIAPAPQ
-402 SKAVLPASQFA
+402 AVLSASQFA
-413 PFASQAA
+413 PSAPQAI
-420 APAPAPAPQA
+420 APAPQA
-430 VAPAPEAPTA
+430 IASTPEAPTV

>member
-1 MNQSHHLDHD
+1 MNQSYHLEHD

-35 FERGADSELATYEG
+35 FERGAVSELATYEG
-49 GREFDVPSSHSEP
+49 GGEFDVPSSHSEP
-62 AMYEGNQ
+62 AEHEGGR

-76 SPDAPIHHANR
+76 SPGAAFRHVDRKP
-87 ELADYQDDWRL
+87 ADYYQEDWGL
-98 PALPDEEAPTYGKF
+98 PALPDEEAPAYGGF

-140 APCIKTMLDT
+140 APRIKTMLDA
-150 QNYPGTRPPRVTTSS
+150 QNHPGTRPPRVTTSS

-207 WNSAALTTIERRRL
+207 WNSAALTSIERRRL

-243 PSGNAA
+243 PSGNAT

-349 DDVMYVAP
+349 DDVMYV
-357 APQAA
+357 
-362 PPVPQAI
+362 
-369 SPAPQAAPPV
+369 SPAL
-379 PQAISPAP
+379 
-387 QVASPTPALQAIAPV
+387 QVASPTPAP
-402 SKAVLPASQFA
+402 
-413 PFASQAA
+413 QAA
-420 APAPAPAPQA
+420 APASRA

>member
-1 MNQSHHLDHD
+1 MNQRHHLEHD
-11 IFVNAPIETL
+11 IFVNAPIEAL
-21 RDRLYAARCVASEP
+21 RDRLYAARCIASEP

-62 AMYEGNQ
+62 AEHEDGR
-69 ETAALSA
+69 EISALSA
-76 SPDAPIHHANR
+76 SPDAAFHHADR
-87 ELADYQDDWRL
+87 EAADYQDDWRL
-98 PALPDEEAPTYGKF
+98 PALADEEAPAYGGF

-140 APCIKTMLDT
+140 APRIKTMLDA
-150 QNYPGTRPPRVTTSS
+150 QDHPGTRPPRVTASS

-196 TEDAELTLSTI
+196 TEDAELTLRTI
-207 WNSAALTTIERRRL
+207 WNSTALTSIERRRL

-249 LPARATMRFQLAT
+249 LPARVTMRFQLAT

-302 VESNGAVFVRGRL
+302 IESNGAVFVRGRL

-349 DDVMYVAP
+349 DDVMYIAP

-369 SPAPQAAPPV
+369 SPALQVASPTPAPQAAAPASRAVLPASQFAPSAPQAAPSA
-379 PQAISPAP
+379 PQAAAPAP
-387 QVASPTPALQAIAPV
+387 QVASPTPAPQAI
-402 SKAVLPASQFA
+402 
-413 PFASQAA
+413 
-420 APAPAPAPQA
+420 
-430 VAPAPEAPTA
+430 APAPEAPTA

>member
-1 MNQSHHLDHD
+1 MNQSHHLEHD
-11 IFVNAPIETL
+11 IFVNTPIETL

-35 FERGADSELATYEG
+35 FERGGSGSAEHEG
-49 GREFDVPSSHSEP
+49 DR
-62 AMYEGNQ
+62 
-69 ETAALSA
+69 ETAALNA
-76 SPDAPIHHANR
+76 SPDAAFCHVDR
-87 ELADYQDDWRL
+87 EPADYQDDWEL

-140 APCIKTMLDT
+140 APRIKTMLDA
-150 QNYPGTRPPRVTTSS
+150 QDHPGTRPPRVTTSS

-196 TEDAELTLSTI
+196 TADAELTLSTI

-249 LPARATMRFQLAT
+249 LPARVNMRFQLAT

-273 GAPVTFVLAAAH
+273 SAPVTFVLAATH

-291 SHRFCLFPEAL
+291 SHRFYLFPEAL

-322 STDPAGIVDSGR
+322 STDSAGIVDSGR
-334 TFRLDRLQALSMRDG
+334 TFRLDRLHALSMRDG
-349 DDVMYVAP
+349 DDVLYVAP
-357 APQAA
+357 APQVA

-369 SPAPQAAPPV
+369 APAPQA
-379 PQAISPAP
+379 
-387 QVASPTPALQAIAPV
+387 ASPTPALQAIAPAPQ
-402 SKAVLPASQFA
+402 AVLSASQFA
-413 PFASQAA
+413 PSAPQAA
-420 APAPAPAPQA
+420 APPPQA
-430 VAPAPEAPTA
+430 IAPAPEAPTV